1 MELEIKDL
9 SKNYGDTMALAKLSL
24 KLHEGI
30 YGILGPN
37 GAGKSTLMNLLTD
50 NLQRTTGQILLDGKE
65 ILSMGRE
72 YRLKLGYMPQQQ
84 GFYEM
89 FSASEFLRYI
99 GSLKGIA
106 KKRLN
111 DQIENILQKV
121 NLYEHRDEEIGSF
134 SGGMRQRVLLAQALL
149 GEPRILILDEPTA
162 GLDPRERIN
171 IRNMI
176 AEISGDKIILV
187 ATHVV
192 SDIECIA
199 NEILLMKSGKLV
211 RIGSPSELI
220 MSVHGKVGEIS
231 CSKSELLALQEH
243 YQTGNT
249 FQRKDGIFFRIVG
262 DELPEEALPV
272 NENLTLEEVYLY
284 YLGV

>member
-24 KLHEGI
+24 KMHEGI

-50 NLQRTTGQILLDGKE
+50 NLQRTSGQILLDGKE

-84 GFYEM
+84 GFYDR

-106 KKRLN
+106 KKKLN
-111 DQIENILQKV
+111 GQIENILQKV

-199 NEILLMKSGKLV
+199 NEILLMKNGKLV

-243 YQTGNT
+243 YRTGNT

-262 DELPEEALPV
+262 DELPREALPV

-284 YLGV
+284 YLGA